1 MSIDIGTLPTV
12 TVYANPPQ
20 GDPFWGTGS
29 SGTSPVMP
37 PPGSPPTNPAQL
49 AYGLMYNGV
58 KVFDQA
64 QLGNPQGVLEE
75 FCKGLS
81 GRPGPFA
88 WGQIRSWGEF
98 TDHMAA
104 HSLDIVGGSQYGL
117 TLEQAMR
124 PNFVAELAGLYQWQA
139 NGRLTSAD
147 PGRSWYGNP
156 LLPIK
161 ALWHWIDGGGQSVR
175 VPVEGLQLSLAL
187 DRIHGDFK
195 ALVQLNR
202 TPGQY
207 AINVPFSYNT
217 FEPMLQNGWV
227 GGTLGR
233 VSGRIDGIVTVT
245 ENGHYSFR
253 GRYTLNPDRYDADP
267 NVRKFYQEALTTFL
281 RWIGDTFGHTDY
293 TIEFTGAA
301 PLEFDGPL
309 SNQSM
314 PPIKYP
320 TPKDPPL
327 GPGKK

>member
-1 MSIDIGTLPTV
+1 MEWGGQSVALRASERRDFSWLGSGDVNRQPLLVQWVHACQGGFRRIFVSLYRIQLLLRNFMSIDIGTLPTV

-147 PGRSWYGNP
+147 PGRSWYG
-156 LLPIK
+156 IRCY
-161 ALWHWIDGGGQSVR
+161 QSR
-175 VPVEGLQLSLAL
+175 RCSTGLTVVARACASRSKVCSFLS
-187 DRIHGDFK
+187 H
-195 ALVQLNR
+195 
-202 TPGQY
+202 
-207 AINVPFSYNT
+207 S
-217 FEPMLQNGWV
+217 
-227 GGTLGR
+227 
-233 VSGRIDGIVTVT
+233 
-245 ENGHYSFR
+245 
-253 GRYTLNPDRYDADP
+253 
-267 NVRKFYQEALTTFL
+267 
-281 RWIGDTFGHTDY
+281 
-293 TIEFTGAA
+293 IEFMVISK
-301 PLEFDGPL
+301 PLC
-309 SNQSM
+309 N
-314 PPIKYP
+314 
-320 TPKDPPL
+320 
-327 GPGKK
+327 